1 MFLLASAPRTVA
13 ARPAPHKLS
22 AGGVSLYNPNRSSTQ
37 AARPGKA
44 SAGASA
50 VEGGFKKKNATF
62 APLALALPL
71 LRPQVSM
78 MGQSSSDLNHE
89 ILHLRRRCHRR
100 SSSSVPIPQASARP
114 EEGSSSHKH
123 TVSKSKT
130 NWEHSNGSSSFFFFA
145 EPCSAWL
152 R

>member
-89 ILHLRRRCHRR
+89 ILHLRRRCR